1 MVEKLMYISN
11 ALIILSFAL
20 YFILIIINNKKITES
35 NGFNITKDILNE
47 YDSINIIE
55 SKNYFTVYNIKRKVI
70 KIASKCYY
78 GNTLSDIA
86 IPLIESG
93 VSVIDNKGNKS
104 IDFLRKIIPSLK
116 YLYIF
121 PIFMIGVN
129 SVTYN
134 ISDAKVSIVFGIVA
148 LMISYILVNIK
159 SESVLLLSS
168 KIKKIKGINN
178 DNKNKIISF
187 INKVIFFDKL
197 IFMSEGIMIIRFV
210 MLLVNM

>member
-104 IDFLRKIIPSLK
+104 IEFFRKIIPSLK